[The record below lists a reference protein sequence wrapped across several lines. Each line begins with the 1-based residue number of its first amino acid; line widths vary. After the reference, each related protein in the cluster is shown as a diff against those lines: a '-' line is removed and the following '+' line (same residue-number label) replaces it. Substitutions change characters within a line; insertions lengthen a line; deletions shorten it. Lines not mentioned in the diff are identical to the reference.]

1 MAAGSN
7 AAGKVEGANEE
18 PADGLMVAAAAVA
31 AAAAA
36 VAVAAAAA
44 AVVAA
49 AVLSDWYRL
58 GGDGF
63 V

>member
-18 PADGLMVAAAAVA
+18 PTDGLMVAAAAVA

-36 VAVAAAAA
+36 VAA

-49 AVLSDWYRL
+49 AVLSAWYRL
-58 GGDGF
+58 GGNGF